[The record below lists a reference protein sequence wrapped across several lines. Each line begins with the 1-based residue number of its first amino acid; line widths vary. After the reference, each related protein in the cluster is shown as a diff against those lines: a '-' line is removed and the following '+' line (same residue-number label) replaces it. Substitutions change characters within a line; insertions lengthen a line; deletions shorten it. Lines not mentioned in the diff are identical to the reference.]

1 MGIAPEVIR
10 RGKHTTRTDIWSL
23 GVTVYEMITGKL
35 PFVNYDAQ
43 QLLLLDIAAGTVEV
57 NYPSD
62 FPCHARMFIEA
73 CLAFNPEQRPSAEE
87 LLGHDFIINPSEPE
101 STKSTTL
108 TDVPSDVRTGD
119 AFLVRNEDTLR
130 TDIAVAGDSSSSL
143 DSMQCHG
150 TSELHV
156 VSNS

>member
-87 LLGHDFIINPSEPE
+87 LLGHDFIMNPSEPE

-108 TDVPSDVRTGD
+108 TEVPSDVRTGIEK
-119 AFLVRNEDTLR
+119 AILVFVSTE
-130 TDIAVAGDSSSSL
+130 SL
-143 DSMQCHG
+143 FRVFDKITATKG
-150 TSELHV
+150 VSEREFDRH
-156 VSNS
+156 SG